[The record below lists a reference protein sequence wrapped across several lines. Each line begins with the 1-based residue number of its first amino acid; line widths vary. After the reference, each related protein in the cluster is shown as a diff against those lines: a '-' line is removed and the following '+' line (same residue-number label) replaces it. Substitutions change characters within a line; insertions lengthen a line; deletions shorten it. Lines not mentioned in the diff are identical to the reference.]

1 MIKIKI
7 KDMTDEEKLQRKRE
21 YHKKYMKNRRETDEV
36 FANKERERNNA
47 HKKHLY
53 KNDLNFK
60 EKTQTYNRERA
71 RESVMYKA
79 KYEELLEQM
88 NFKLVEN

>member
-1 MIKIKI
+1 MLKIKI

-21 YHKKYMKNRRETDEV
+21 YHKEYMKNRRATDEV
-36 FANKERERNNA
+36 FANKERALNNA

-53 KNDLNFK
+53 ETNPEFK
-60 EKTQTYNRERA
+60 EKVKLYNKEKSRTN
-71 RESVMYKA
+71 VKYKG

-88 NFKLVEN
+88 NFKLVHN

>member
-1 MIKIKI
+1 MTKNN
-7 KDMTDEEKLQRKRE
+7 DMTDEEKLQKKRE
-21 YHKKYMKNRRETDEV
+21 YHKEYVKNRRANDEV
-36 FANKERERNNA
+36 FANKERASNNA

-53 KNDLNFK
+53 ETNPDFK

-71 RESVMYKA
+71 RESVKYKA

-88 NFKLVEN
+88 NLKVAEK